1 MLFNSAQFLFGF
13 LPVALSV
20 FLLLGSY
27 GHRMLAIGWLAM
39 ASLVF
44 YGWDDPLRLLP
55 IILSSTAFNFVIGR
69 MLVRKPNR
77 GVLAFGIFGN
87 LLLLGYFKYVG
98 FLAEILT
105 TGTSIVVPNPN
116 VVLPLGISFFTFT
129 QIAYLVDAYRGKAR
143 EYDAAA
149 LRAVRHLLPAPDRRA
164 DPAPQGDD
172 AAVRAARDATALDT
186 ANLIAVR
193 PDDLRASA
201 CSRRCCSP
209 TASRRYVAPV
219 FAPRRRR
226 ARSASPRPGSARSAY
241 TFQLYF
247 DFSGYSDMAIGLV
260 AAVRHP
266 PAAQLQLALQGDVSI
281 IDFWRRWHMTLSRF
295 LRDYLYIPLGGNRT
309 GPARRY
315 VNLMV
320 DDAARRPVARRGW
333 TFVVW
338 GGLHGAGLMI
348 NHLWRTV
355 AQTRNWVIPSS
366 LAWAITFA
374 FVVLAWIPFR
384 ADGVHAAVSL
394 WKGMIGVNG
403 FLAPESVVAGQ
414 FAAALGW
421 IGALLA
427 LALIGPN
434 TQQLMS
440 YSGVA
445 VVATEKPGWRP
456 SLRWGAVAG
465 ILFGASV
472 LSIVAQRP
480 TEFLYFRF

>member
-55 IILSSTAFNFVIGR
+55 IILSSTAFNFIIGR

-105 TGTSIVVPNPN
+105 TGTGIVVPNPN
-116 VVLPLGISFFTFT
+116 VVLPIGISFFTFT
-129 QIAYLVDAYRGKAR
+129 QIAFLVDAYRSQAR
-143 EYDAAA
+143 EYEPLHYVLFVTFFPHLIAGPIYHHKEIMPQFERREIYRFDISNLTYGLTWFA
-149 LRAVRHLLPAPDRRA
+149 LGLAKKVLLA
-164 DPAPQGDD
+164 DPVAQYG
-172 AAVRAARDATALDT
+172 
-186 ANLIAVR
+186 
-193 PDDLRASA
+193 
-201 CSRRCCSP
+201 
-209 TASRRYVAPV
+209 APV
-219 FAPRRRR
+219 FAAAAAGAPVGF
-226 ARSASPRPGSARSAY
+226 ADGWIAALSF
-241 TFQLYF
+241 TLQLYF
-247 DFSGYSDMAIGLV
+247 DFSGYSDMAIGL
-260 AAVRHP
+260 ALLIGVRLP
-266 PAAQLQLALQGDVSI
+266 LNFDSPYKATSI

-295 LRDYLYIPLGGNRT
+295 LRDYLYIPLGGNRK
-309 GPARRY
+309 GPYRRY
-315 VNLMV
+315 VNLLVTMLLGGLWHG
-320 DDAARRPVARRGW
+320 AAW
-333 TFVVW
+333 NFLIW
-338 GGLHGAGLMI
+338 GGIHGAGLMI
-348 NHLWRTV
+348 NHLWRNV

-403 FLAPESVVAGQ
+403 FLAPEGAAAGQ
-414 FAAALGW
+414 FAVALGW

-445 VVATEKPGWRP
+445 VVDTEKPGWRP